1 MKIHYVAVLVAAVAA
16 FIVGGIWYSPLL
28 FGRAY
33 LTLRGLDPNAASGAA
48 MPAAEIAGE
57 FARCLVLA
65 SVLAAFVA
73 MLRIGSLT
81 AALGLGALVWLAVYT
96 TLAGSVLH
104 DGTPWRLYAIHAGD
118 GLVKIA
124 VMTAILGLW
133 RAR

>member
-28 FGRAY
+28 FGSAY